1 MNWHHVHGGTPG
13 ERHTQKTKVE
23 RQVAGEMPT
32 LISLIASG
40 TGISLLPVSAVKV
53 STATV
58 VGRKILDKV
67 PISEIALASRKKPA
81 PAVVEQSKKIRS
93 GESSDELGDTLTP
106 LSIVLF
112 LVR

>member
-1 MNWHHVHGGTPG
+1 MALENWHHVHAGTPG
-13 ERHTQKTKVE
+13 ERHTQKAKVE

-40 TGISLLPVSAVKV
+40 TGISLLPVSAVNV

-93 GESSDELGDTLTP
+93 GES
-106 LSIVLF
+106 
-112 LVR
+112 